1 MPFALTIAIGSKTLF
16 SPREAIIFSFVSSSL
31 LLELSRIWLLTDNEV
46 WCLRLHLKQVRL
58 EKSTARW
65 PYLRQL
71 KHNYSELTIFPHFT
85 GSFTSAR
92 SFSLCPVPSQ
102 NTHFQLVAFYRSAL
116 KFLSL
121 WVGTFSFL
129 LSVTGF
135 LSTQYFNASVSLES
149 LIVATQHQ
157 VWLYPIEF
165 VVV

>member
-1 MPFALTIAIGSKTLF
+1 MPFALRIAIGSKALF

-31 LLELSRIWLLTDNEV
+31 LLELSCIWLLTDNEV
-46 WCLRLHLKQVRL
+46 WCLRLYLKQVRL

-71 KHNYSELTIFPHFT
+71 KHNFFELTIFPHFT